1 MKILTAAKN
10 IYNLIYDPYE
20 NNSHNQILNNLKSIV
35 SNELNKYGEKLYEYE
50 KIYKIDKAKIKY
62 YFKNV
67 LEKIKNDFENVNN
80 LFKKKEKDI
89 LLICEDLGEASKN
102 VNVILEKIDGTKREI
117 SLHQLKNIINGD
129 IFRKQHF
136 YGSIRGYTVTD
147 YGIEEVNPNQ
157 KFEQTNLFKEILK
170 K

>member
-1 MKILTAAKN
+1 M
-10 IYNLIYDPYE
+10 
-20 NNSHNQILNNLKSIV
+20 
-35 SNELNKYGEKLYEYE
+35 
-50 KIYKIDKAKIKY
+50 
-62 YFKNV
+62 
-67 LEKIKNDFENVNN
+67 NN